1 LAVSSLYWLSTS
13 LFLIFGHLF
22 SLSVDDLFWLFNLY
36 SQQKGI

>member
-1 LAVSSLYWLSTS
+1 LSTS
-13 LFLIFGHLF
+13 LFFLLFGHLF